1 MPRQIYQIANVV
13 ETEAVISRKTASLD
27 GLVRIFG
34 DTLRSKAKI
43 YHTQAEKLA
52 MDVFRDTSDR
62 EVRQIA
68 AVWLDRNGCGY
79 VEVE

>member
-1 MPRQIYQIANVV
+1 
-13 ETEAVISRKTASLD
+13 
-27 GLVRIFG
+27 
-34 DTLRSKAKI
+34 
-43 YHTQAEKLA
+43 